1 MIFPHVPR
9 RTQYATTV
17 TTQTQAH
24 TLTTCTTHTDNTQA
38 PLRKNTHMHTLTGP
52 AAQSV
57 GAAVEQRDKVWEFT
71 MVCVCLLTW
80 VTYWL
85 GAHRSWW

>member
-9 RTQYATTV
+9 RTQYTMTT
-17 TTQTQAH
+17 ASIE
-24 TLTTCTTHTDNTQA
+24 TTHNIQA
-38 PLRKNTHMHTLTGP
+38 PLRKNTHMHTLIGP

-57 GAAVEQRDKVWEFT
+57 GAAVEQREKVLEFT

>member
-9 RTQYATTV
+9 RTQYAITPGTSA
-17 TTQTQAH
+17 QTQA
-24 TLTTCTTHTDNTQA
+24 TIETTDNIQA
-38 PLRKNTHMHTLTGP
+38 PLRRNTHVHTLIGP

-57 GAAVEQRDKVWEFT
+57 RTTVEQREKVLEFT

>member
-9 RTQYATTV
+9 RTQYAITPGTSA
-17 TTQTQAH
+17 Q
-24 TLTTCTTHTDNTQA
+24 TTHNTQA
-38 PLRKNTHMHTLTGP
+38 PLRKNTHMHTLIGP

-57 GAAVEQRDKVWEFT
+57 RTTVEQREKVLEFT
-71 MVCVCLLTW
+71 VVCVCLLTW